1 MDGQENIRTLALT
14 AFSALEDAELIE
26 ILEQIQ
32 DRVLARDCTT
42 LFRISVGEYN
52 RLHCTLNPVL
62 ELLLYHIADIAAR
75 QELSKSQRAE
85 EIQWALDVS
94 GF

>member
-1 MDGQENIRTLALT
+1 MDGQEHIRALALT
-14 AFSALEDAELIE
+14 AFSALEDAELIG

-42 LFRISVGEYN
+42 LFRISGEYN
-52 RLHCTLNPVL
+52 VHCTLNPML

-75 QELSKSQRAE
+75 PELSKSQRAE

>member
-14 AFSALEDAELIE
+14 AFSALEDAELIG

-42 LFRISVGEYN
+42 LFRISAGEYSS
-52 RLHCTLNPVL
+52 LHCTLNPVL
-62 ELLLYHIADIAAR
+62 ELLLYHIADIATR